1 MNLIDNLNWRYATK
15 AFDPVKKVSSE
26 ELEVLKEAV
35 RLSPSAYGLQLYKV
49 LIVENKE
56 IRMALREASW
66 NQPQITDASH
76 LFVFCNFTQ
85 DFNDHVDDYV
95 QLIVEAQGV
104 DKKQI
109 SPYGEFIKS
118 QLNNN
123 GTKQNQVWAE
133 KQTYLALSNLLAACA
148 ELKIDACPM
157 EGFLNDA
164 YNRILGL
171 NKQGLNAS
179 LIATVG
185 YRSDNDEAQFRKKVR
200 KDKEQLFE
208 LVY

>member
-15 AFDPVKKVSSE
+15 AFDPAKKVNSE

-56 IRMALREASW
+56 IRTALREASW

-123 GTKQNQVWAE
+123 GTKQNQIWAE

-164 YNRILGL
+164 YNKILSL

-179 LIATVG
+179 VIATVG

>member
-15 AFDPVKKVSSE
+15 AFDPAKKVSSE

-76 LFVFCNFTQ
+76 LLVFCNFTQ

-164 YNRILGL
+164 YNKILGL

>member
-15 AFDPVKKVSSE
+15 AFDPAKKVSSK

-56 IRMALREASW
+56 IRIALREASW

-76 LFVFCNFTQ
+76 LFVFCNFTE

-104 DKKQI
+104 DEKQI

-164 YNRILGL
+164 YNKILSL

-179 LIATVG
+179 VIATVG

>member
-56 IRMALREASW
+56 IRTALREASW

-104 DKKQI
+104 DKEQI

-179 LIATVG
+179 VIAPVG

>member
-15 AFDPVKKVSSE
+15 AFDPAKKVSSE

-76 LFVFCNFTQ
+76 LFIFCNFTQ

-123 GTKQNQVWAE
+123 GTKQNQIWAE

-164 YNRILGL
+164 YNKILGL

-179 LIATVG
+179 VIATVG

>member
-15 AFDPVKKVSSE
+15 AFDPAKKVNSE

-56 IRMALREASW
+56 IRTALREASW

-179 LIATVG
+179 VIATVG
-185 YRSDNDEAQFRKKVR
+185 YRSYNDEAQFRKKVR

>member
-56 IRMALREASW
+56 IRTALREASW

-95 QLIVEAQGV
+95 QLIVEAQGA
-104 DKKQI
+104 DKEQV

-171 NKQGLNAS
+171 NKQGLNATV
-179 LIATVG
+179 IATVG

>member
-15 AFDPVKKVSSE
+15 AFDPEKKVSSE

-76 LFVFCNFTQ
+76 LFVFCNFTE

-104 DKKQI
+104 DKEQI

-179 LIATVG
+179 VIATVG

>member
-1 MNLIDNLNWRYATK
+1 MNLIDNLNWRYTTK
-15 AFDPVKKVSSE
+15 AFDPAKKVNSE

-56 IRMALREASW
+56 IRTALREASW

-179 LIATVG
+179 VIATVG